1 MQNTSNNQSPKG
13 LRQTVSALTVLLG
26 VAASGLPALAGYPN
40 LKLDSL
46 SNPRSVYKTAATI
59 GLFAVPSTGTI
70 FTAPA
75 GVRGNTLK
83 NEANWLSGFAA
94 QRTLFQVPTAGATRY
109 GGFSPLAYLV
119 VTSSNIAAV
128 VVPTVNASKTDNVVS
143 GTKKKAGDTLNY
155 SVTIGNSAGGVD
167 ATGVQFSD
175 TLDSNTTLVPGSFK
189 STPLAY
195 SQTVATNEDNA
206 KIITLTGLDPDGGA
220 LIFTLNGA
228 SPTKGILGPISQLTN
243 TTAQVTYT
251 PTSNLNGEDSFGF
264 RVTDSDNNTNDDTL
278 TIGIVSVNDLPAL
291 SAGATLNYTE
301 NDAASVIDNTI
312 TVSDIDNANLASAT
326 VQLTGNYVNGE
337 DVLSFTNTATI
348 TGNFSASTGTL
359 TLIGADTLANYQ
371 TALRSVKYN
380 NTFENP
386 SILARTVA
394 WTVNDGTDASNSPTS
409 TINVTAVNDAPTA
422 APKSGATYAAATNIQ
437 ISFPASNGLLVDSTD
452 PDRTTLSMDTTPVN
466 VTNGAVVTLAADGGF
481 TIDPPAG
488 VTGPVSFQYRVQ
500 DSGSPAPNK
509 FSAYTTVTVTVS
521 GPTVFFAD
529 DNAVAGGTGTLARPL
544 QTLLAATTAAI
555 NSGNRVFLYEGNYI
569 GGVTLASGTLLY
581 GQAVTGGSF
590 DSALGIS
597 PPVGS
602 LARPSIN
609 GTAPIIT
616 TSAAATNGVNVSTGN
631 NTIAGVTFGNTT
643 GSAIAS
649 GTSFGTLTVS
659 GTSISTAATRTGQ
672 ALDLTGGTLNGTFAT
687 LTASSA
693 AKGISLTN
701 VAGSLTATGGSLSGL
716 TGDDIAING
725 GTIAVTY
732 PGPISNTSGRS
743 INISNKTASGNV
755 TFSGSI
761 TDTGTGI
768 SLDNNDGATINFN
781 GGLTLN
787 TGTNAAFTA
796 INGGT
801 VNVTGTN
808 LIGNS
813 AALSNAGVRIA
824 DTNIGSSGVTFQK
837 ISTNNSGAPGI
848 TLSNTGNSGFFL
860 VTGQPATADSG
871 GSITNSIGS
880 SETTGTPGVRLNS
893 VANVRLN
900 FMNITGNN
908 HSGIYGTTVNGFM
921 LDNSTI
927 SNNGNTTTSN
937 PDEVGVNITN
947 LTGTAFNGTHPTGI
961 TNCTIS
967 NNWEFQVQ
975 IANTT
980 GTLTDFQLTSNAISS
995 TGAGTVGNLVNFL
1008 GTDAS
1013 IMKLTATGGTFTGN
1027 APNTATAIHADSSS
1041 ISMTANVSGAT
1052 FTNNNAGVN
1061 VSTGPGSTALTF
1073 NISGNTITGSRG
1085 PGINHFNNANA
1096 PFSRTVNGKIL
1107 NNIIGTEGVPGSGS
1121 AIGDGISISNEG
1133 TVNVNLLISG
1143 NNIREIGFPAANGNP
1158 ATGFRA
1164 INSDNGIVSGPT
1176 GGGTTSLTIT
1186 NNTMTN
1192 IYGSRALIVNQ
1203 TDYVVGASGGFAGT
1217 ICTNISGNTF
1227 AGIIAGQAGNG
1238 QRMRLKRNSNASG
1251 GPSGA
1256 FSTFTVHQI
1265 DLNNLAAANTGV
1277 ANTQISI
1284 SGSPTFNQPACA
1296 QPPLLFSADAAVA
1309 ASGSGCGVG
1318 STPATVTTLATQKPV
1333 LNEENVLTQD
1343 KLDVLVQQAITQWE
1357 ATGLTSEQ
1365 RSALRRMKWNVT
1377 DLPSHYLGQASGMT
1391 FTLDTNAG
1399 DNGWFIDPT
1408 SDQSEEFAGA
1418 SLLQAISGS
1427 AARRRVDALTAVMH
1441 EMGHVLGL
1449 EDSYLPAERQ
1459 RLMYGYL
1466 PLNERRYPAA
1476 GAAQGALPGTAI
1488 GIHRLAGPI
1497 TMNIGKLPV
1506 GKSVTITFNATIND
1520 PLPAGTNQISNQGT
1534 VSGDN
1539 FDNVLTDDPDAA
1551 GAFDTTK
1558 TLVISSP
1565 NDITLTSNTVAE
1577 NQPANTV
1584 VGTLSSTH
1592 PDTYSYTLVG
1602 GEGDTN
1608 NASFTIDGTV
1618 LKTVAPFNFESGSS
1632 YFIRVL
1638 STNSVGST
1646 FEKSLEITVTNVN
1659 DAPVLLDASYTFN
1672 QGKFKSVQLAGSD
1685 DDGDTLSYRI
1695 SGTNTL
1701 PTGLSL
1707 SSSGVLSGTPTTFT
1721 DPAGVEITVMVSDAK
1736 ADDAQTGRVALSDT
1750 ASLTLKVVE
1759 GSAPSVTIGRPSA
1772 NQRLVPA
1779 SFTSIAGSAA
1789 DNVGVTQVQIKLLRV
1804 RSGVTQFWNGTSF
1817 STVDSRVNAT
1827 LTTTGA
1833 TTTSWSL
1840 PVSTELRAALDL
1852 GEYTIYAVA
1861 HDAAGNQTTAPRR
1874 DFALASEV
1882 SVPLVSITA
1891 PAASQ
1896 RIVFASFTTM
1906 TGNASDNI
1914 GVTEVLLKLARTR
1927 SGVTQYWNGT
1937 SFGSVDT
1944 LLPSILTAQGAT
1956 STGWSLPVSDNLRGA
1971 LDAGNYT
1978 LTALA
1983 RDAAGNRATANH
1995 TFTLASE
2002 LIAPTVSI
2010 TTPTVNQTLPPAS
2023 FTKIE
2028 GSAGDNVGVTQVQ
2041 IKLSRK
2047 RNNVTQYWNGT
2058 SFGTVET
2065 RVPATLTA
2073 SGAQSTGWDL
2083 QVSSQLRAALDL
2095 GAYSVSAFALDAAG
2109 NQIGVARNFT
2119 LAVPAGAPA
2128 SSFSAPSGSG
2138 GSS

>member
-1 MQNTSNNQSPKG
+1 M
-13 LRQTVSALTVLLG
+13 
-26 VAASGLPALAGYPN
+26 
-40 LKLDSL
+40 
-46 SNPRSVYKTAATI
+46 
-59 GLFAVPSTGTI
+59 GTI

-94 QRTLFQVPTAGATRY
+94 QRTLFQVPTAGVTQY

-128 VVPTVNASKTDNVVS
+128 VAPTVNASKTDNVVS
-143 GTKKKAGDTLNY
+143 GTKKKAGDTINY
-155 SVTIGNSAGGVD
+155 SVTIGNSAGGAD

-195 SQTVATNEDNA
+195 PQTVATNEDNA
-206 KIITLTGLDPDGGA
+206 KTITLTGLDPDGGA
-220 LIFTLNGA
+220 LTFTLNGA
-228 SPTKGILGPISQLTN
+228 SPTKGTLGPVSQLTN

-291 SAGATLNYTE
+291 SAGAALNYTE

-521 GPTVFFAD
+521 GPTIFFAD

-544 QTLLAATTAAI
+544 QTLVAATTAAI

-693 AKGISLTN
+693 PKGISLTN

-768 SLDNNDGATINFN
+768 LLDNNDGATINFN

-860 VTGQPATADSG
+860 VTGQPATAGSG

-921 LDNSTI
+921 LDNSSI
-927 SNNGNTTTSN
+927 NNNGNTTTSS
-937 PDEVGVNITN
+937 PDEVGVDITN

-961 TNCTIS
+961 TNSTLS

-980 GTLTDFQLTSNAISS
+980 GTLTDFQLTSNTISS
-995 TGAGTVGNLVNFL
+995 TGAGTLANMVNFL
-1008 GTDAS
+1008 GTGTSA
-1013 IMKLTATGGTFTGN
+1013 MKLTATGGTFTGN
-1027 APNTATAIHADSSS
+1027 APNTAMAIQAKSSGT
-1041 ISMTANVSGAT
+1041 SMTANVSGAT
-1052 FTNNNAGVN
+1052 FTNNNEGVN

-1073 NISGNTITGSRG
+1073 NISGNTFKGTHLHAISHVNDG
-1085 PGINHFNNANA
+1085 NA
-1096 PFSRTVNGKIL
+1096 PFTRTVNGKIL
-1107 NNIIGTEGVPGSGS
+1107 NNIIGTEGLVSSGS
-1121 AIGDGISISNEG
+1121 QTGDGILISNEG
-1133 TVNVNLLISG
+1133 TINANLLISG
-1143 NNIREIGFPAANGNP
+1143 NDIREIGVPGAITAN
-1158 ATGFRA
+1158 TGGRA
-1164 INSDNGIVSGPT
+1164 IFADNGVTSGPT
-1176 GGGTTSLTIT
+1176 SGGTTSLTIT

-1192 IYGSRALIVNQ
+1192 VYTARALIVSQ
-1203 TDYVVGASGGFAGT
+1203 TDYVVGAPAGNAGT
-1217 ICTNISGNTF
+1217 VCANISGNTF
-1227 AGIIAGQAGNG
+1227 AGTISGQVVAPGNAGNS
-1238 QRMRLKRNSNASG
+1238 QRMRLKKNSNATSRE
-1251 GPSGA
+1251 
-1256 FSTFTVHQI
+1256 FKVTQFDFNT
-1265 DLNNLAAANTGV
+1265 LATANTGV
-1277 ANTQISI
+1277 TTGQISI

-1296 QPPLLFSADAAVA
+1296 QPPLLFSAEGAVA

-1318 STPATVTTLATQKPV
+1318 STPAGATTLATQKSV

-1365 RSALRRMKWNVT
+1365 RSALRRMKW
-1377 DLPSHYLGQASGMT
+1377 
-1391 FTLDTNAG
+1391 
-1399 DNGWFIDPT
+1399 
-1408 SDQSEEFAGA
+1408 
-1418 SLLQAISGS
+1418 
-1427 AARRRVDALTAVMH
+1427 
-1441 EMGHVLGL
+1441 
-1449 EDSYLPAERQ
+1449 
-1459 RLMYGYL
+1459 
-1466 PLNERRYPAA
+1466 
-1476 GAAQGALPGTAI
+1476 
-1488 GIHRLAGPI
+1488 
-1497 TMNIGKLPV
+1497 
-1506 GKSVTITFNATIND
+1506 
-1520 PLPAGTNQISNQGT
+1520 
-1534 VSGDN
+1534 
-1539 FDNVLTDDPDAA
+1539 
-1551 GAFDTTK
+1551 
-1558 TLVISSP
+1558 
-1565 NDITLTSNTVAE
+1565 
-1577 NQPANTV
+1577 
-1584 VGTLSSTH
+1584 
-1592 PDTYSYTLVG
+1592 
-1602 GEGDTN
+1602 
-1608 NASFTIDGTV
+1608 
-1618 LKTVAPFNFESGSS
+1618 
-1632 YFIRVL
+1632 
-1638 STNSVGST
+1638 
-1646 FEKSLEITVTNVN
+1646 
-1659 DAPVLLDASYTFN
+1659 
-1672 QGKFKSVQLAGSD
+1672 
-1685 DDGDTLSYRI
+1685 
-1695 SGTNTL
+1695 
-1701 PTGLSL
+1701 
-1707 SSSGVLSGTPTTFT
+1707 
-1721 DPAGVEITVMVSDAK
+1721 
-1736 ADDAQTGRVALSDT
+1736 
-1750 ASLTLKVVE
+1750 
-1759 GSAPSVTIGRPSA
+1759 
-1772 NQRLVPA
+1772 
-1779 SFTSIAGSAA
+1779 
-1789 DNVGVTQVQIKLLRV
+1789 
-1804 RSGVTQFWNGTSF
+1804 
-1817 STVDSRVNAT
+1817 
-1827 LTTTGA
+1827 
-1833 TTTSWSL
+1833 
-1840 PVSTELRAALDL
+1840 
-1852 GEYTIYAVA
+1852 
-1861 HDAAGNQTTAPRR
+1861 
-1874 DFALASEV
+1874 
-1882 SVPLVSITA
+1882 
-1891 PAASQ
+1891 
-1896 RIVFASFTTM
+1896 
-1906 TGNASDNI
+1906 
-1914 GVTEVLLKLARTR
+1914 
-1927 SGVTQYWNGT
+1927 
-1937 SFGSVDT
+1937 
-1944 LLPSILTAQGAT
+1944 
-1956 STGWSLPVSDNLRGA
+1956 
-1971 LDAGNYT
+1971 
-1978 LTALA
+1978 
-1983 RDAAGNRATANH
+1983 
-1995 TFTLASE
+1995 
-2002 LIAPTVSI
+2002 
-2010 TTPTVNQTLPPAS
+2010 
-2023 FTKIE
+2023 
-2028 GSAGDNVGVTQVQ
+2028 
-2041 IKLSRK
+2041 
-2047 RNNVTQYWNGT
+2047 
-2058 SFGTVET
+2058 
-2065 RVPATLTA
+2065 
-2073 SGAQSTGWDL
+2073 
-2083 QVSSQLRAALDL
+2083 
-2095 GAYSVSAFALDAAG
+2095 
-2109 NQIGVARNFT
+2109 
-2119 LAVPAGAPA
+2119 
-2128 SSFSAPSGSG
+2128 
-2138 GSS
+2138 